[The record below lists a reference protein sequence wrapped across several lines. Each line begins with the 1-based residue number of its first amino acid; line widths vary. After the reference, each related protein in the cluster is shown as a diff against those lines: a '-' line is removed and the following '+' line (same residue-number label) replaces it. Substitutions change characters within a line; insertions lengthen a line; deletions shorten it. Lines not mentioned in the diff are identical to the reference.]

1 MNTVLSNVHYIIR
14 NFIDTAA
21 YVLELAIIIRCVVS
35 WFQPNPY
42 HPLVRKLYELT
53 DPLLR
58 PFQGILNFGGIDLS
72 PVLVLLAIGF
82 VRSLLLR
89 FV

>member
-1 MNTVLSNVHYIIR
+1 MGEILSTTQLIIR
-14 NFIDTAA
+14 NFIMTVAQ
-21 YVLELAIIIRCVVS
+21 VLELAIIVRCIMS

-42 HPLVRKLYELT
+42 HPLVRKIYELT

-58 PFQGILNFGGIDLS
+58 PFQGIFHFGGLDLS
-72 PVLVLLAIGF
+72 PVLALLAIGF
-82 VRSLLLR
+82 VQSLLLR

>member
-1 MNTVLSNVHYIIR
+1 MTGILSNVHYLIR
-14 NFIDTAA
+14 NFVDTVA
-21 YVLELAIIIRCVVS
+21 YVLELAIIIRCVMS
-35 WFQPNPY
+35 WFRPNPY

-58 PFQGILNFGGIDLS
+58 PFQGIFNFAGADLS
-72 PVLVLLAIGF
+72 PVLALLAIGF

>member
-1 MNTVLSNVHYIIR
+1 MTEILNLTHSVVHNFVDTVAYI
-14 NFIDTAA
+14 
-21 YVLELAIIIRCVVS
+21 LELLIIVRCVMS

-42 HPLVRKLYELT
+42 HPLVRKIYELT

-58 PFQGILNFGGIDLS
+58 PFQGIFNFGGMDLS
-72 PVLVLLAIGF
+72 PVLALLAIGF